1 MSEVNGIW
9 TKSTS
14 VVWLIASAQEA
25 VALINIL
32 KIRSVFP
39 PNKTKALSL
48 LDQLPSADL
57 GCVR

>member
-1 MSEVNGIW
+1 MSEVNGVW

-14 VVWLIASAQEA
+14 VVWLIASAREA
-25 VALINIL
+25 VALTNIL

-39 PNKTKALSL
+39 PNKTKALPL
-48 LDQLPSADL
+48 LDQLPSADS